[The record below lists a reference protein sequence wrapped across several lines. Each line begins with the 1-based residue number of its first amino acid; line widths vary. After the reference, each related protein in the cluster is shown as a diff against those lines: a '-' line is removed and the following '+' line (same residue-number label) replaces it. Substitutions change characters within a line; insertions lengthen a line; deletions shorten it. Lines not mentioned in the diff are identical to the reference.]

1 MKHAGAI
8 LFGGAAGLAGLLFVV
23 GRRRTSSPVA
33 AEPANGF
40 QLVGDVSTMKPWAL
54 SQVDV
59 VQAVKDGRAEYSFVP
74 LPGAA
79 GVYVTTD
86 AVKVDGVRVPV
97 SARTTQAVCDHLGVS
112 PTTSLVED
120 MIHDAAG
127 TVVVPPTADASIM
140 QTDGAVRGFSA
151 SIDKQIYEAGFRNVS
166 GIVSSVGKS
175 WILDNAELN
184 VPGRPVNYGL
194 FRPDGPVKSVTG
206 KFRLWQ
212 DPGWAHA
219 NPDHW
224 DYSQT
229 LRLVRLDPGAAL
241 PSLTRLQ
248 VTRLWV

>member
-8 LFGGAAGLAGLLFVV
+8 AIGGAAAGLGLLLAF
-23 GRRRTSSPVA
+23 GRRRSTGGSKPPSD
-33 AEPANGF
+33 F
-40 QLVGDVSTMKPWAL
+40 QFVGDVGTMKTWAM
-54 SQVDV
+54 SQADV
-59 VQAVKDGRAEYSFVP
+59 IQAVKDGRAEYSFVP
-74 LPGAA
+74 LPGAS

-86 AVKVDGVRVPV
+86 AVKIDGVRVPV
-97 SARTTQAVCDHLGVS
+97 SARTTQAVCDYLGAS

-127 TVVVPPTADASIM
+127 TVVVPPTVNPDTMPGQADA
-140 QTDGAVRGFSA
+140 AVRGFST
-151 SIDKQIYEAGFRNVS
+151 SIDRQIYDAGFRNVS

-184 VPGRPVNYGL
+184 VPGRAVNYGL

-212 DPGWAHA
+212 DPGWVH
-219 NPDHW
+219 NQDHW

-229 LRLVRLDPGAAL
+229 LRLVRLDPGASL
-241 PSLTRLQ
+241 PSLNRLQ

>member
-1 MKHAGAI
+1 MRHAGAVVI
-8 LFGGAAGLAGLLFVV
+8 VGAAAGLGLLFAS
-23 GRRRTSSPVA
+23 GRRRTVGSAKPVS
-33 AEPANGF
+33 NF
-40 QLVGDVSTMKPWAL
+40 QLVGDVGTMKPWTL
-54 SQVDV
+54 SQADV
-59 VQAVKDGRAEYSFVP
+59 LQAVKDGRAEYTFVP

-79 GVYVTTD
+79 GVYVTAD

-97 SARTTQAVCDHLGVS
+97 SARTTQAVCDFLGVS

-127 TVVVPPTADASIM
+127 TVVVPPTADPAIM
-140 QTDGAVRGFSA
+140 QSDAAVRGFSA

-229 LRLVRLDPGAAL
+229 LRLVRLDSGAAL
-241 PSLTRLQ
+241 PALNRLQ
-248 VTRLWV
+248 VTRLWT